1 MLKDLLTQFTFIDN
15 IHVGLADT
23 AALAAVAL
31 IGYLFGHRTRSQPT
45 EPDDRKL
52 LIELTRA
59 TQIARELQQIAG
71 RIREDVALHQANIAQ
86 FKTRLHEVQHKTSP
100 DGWQILSQE
109 AESLLTPTM
118 RLATSL
124 SLAYDELRK
133 QSNQLMVFAGSRTDQ
148 ETGLRNRR
156 AMEEQLTILL
166 SNYTQE
172 SSRFSL
178 ALFCIGHATL
188 EVTKAQIG
196 AIASL
201 LEHTARDT
209 DVVARYSPDEFVV
222 LMPQT
227 SLAGAAIFSQRLLDT
242 SDRELGLFVFGGIVE
257 VQPGDTPEKILS
269 RADSALYSAR
279 SEGQSCLYQHTGKAI
294 RPHDRSSLPES
305 DGSPFFDSQAD
316 LREPAEMLG

>member
-1 MLKDLLTQFTFIDN
+1 MKKNILLLMSGSIACAKAT
-15 IHVGLADT
+15 GLVSAWVK
-23 AALAAVAL
+23 AGHAVEVAC
-31 IGYLFGHRTRSQPT
+31 TRS
-45 EPDDRKL
+45 
-52 LIELTRA
+52 
-59 TQIARELQQIAG
+59 
-71 RIREDVALHQANIAQ
+71 VAK
-86 FKTRLHEVQHKTSP
+86 FV
-100 DGWQILSQE
+100 
-109 AESLLTPTM
+109 
-118 RLATSL
+118 
-124 SLAYDELRK
+124 
-133 QSNQLMVFAGSRTDQ
+133 
-148 ETGLRNRR
+148 
-156 AMEEQLTILL
+156 
-166 SNYTQE
+166 
-172 SSRFSL
+172 
-178 ALFCIGHATL
+178 GHATL